1 MLQMK
6 MKMTVVGLHGVLL
19 VTVVGPR
26 KVFAKEHGRD
36 NVIHPCHLREAY
48 PVMDPIQRQ
57 SIAT

>member
-1 MLQMK
+1 MLQMV

-36 NVIHPCHLREAY
+36 NVTHPCHLREAY
-48 PVMDPIQRQ
+48 PVLDPIRKK
-57 SIAT
+57 SFAT